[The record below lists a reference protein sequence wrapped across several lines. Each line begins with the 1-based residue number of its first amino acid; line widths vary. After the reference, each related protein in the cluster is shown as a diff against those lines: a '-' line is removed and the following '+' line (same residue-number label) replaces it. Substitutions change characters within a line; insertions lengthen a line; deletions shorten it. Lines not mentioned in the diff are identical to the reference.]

1 LDAEWEQLGRL
12 KSSEK
17 VALCLDMTEACFR
30 TCAAGI
36 RSQNPG
42 ITEEELIVNLHERL
56 DWIKRS
62 QQRGKNHGNS
72 RWVH

>member
-1 LDAEWEQLGRL
+1 MDIKWEQLGRL
-12 KSSEK
+12 KPSEK

-42 ITEEELIVNLHERL
+42 ITDEELIVKLHERI

-62 QQRGKNHGNS
+62 QQEGKTHGNS
-72 RWVH
+72 RRVH

>member
-1 LDAEWEQLGRL
+1 MDTHWEQLGRL

-17 VALCLDMTEACFR
+17 IALCLDMTETCFR

-36 RSQNPG
+36 RAQNPG
-42 ITEEELIVNLHERL
+42 ITEEEVFAKFHERI

-62 QQRGKNHGNS
+62 PPRGNSHGNS
-72 RWVH
+72 HRVH